1 MLLDKIN
8 TQKMRTYFG
17 FQALA
22 SQPFLE
28 EYVGL
33 HTIVMQ
39 KTACISILW
48 LPLELLFKWVICIR

>member
-8 TQKMRTYFG
+8 TQKMRTYLG

-28 EYVGL
+28 EYIGL
-33 HTIVMQ
+33 HTIVIQ
-39 KTACISILW
+39 KT
-48 LPLELLFKWVICIR
+48 V